1 MSDLT
6 DTASTPQG
14 KGKPLLITFLLI
26 ILASIIYLAYSAVQ
40 VQYHLARV
48 KSQLQQAAA
57 LGVQL
62 NGQTA
67 AELLRDVKL
76 EIADANKWASG
87 PIWWTASHIPY
98 LGRTPN
104 AIHAVTENLDR
115 TLRAT
120 DNLEQALEK
129 ENSNNSFRNY
139 KFVLGLSDSLVE
151 LQRPIASGA
160 KELTALRLAG
170 VPEIVAGPVRQLA
183 DGYSNLVPIT
193 TDAVLFSKVAP
204 ALLGLDKPRKWMLVF
219 QNGAEARSVGGF
231 PGGWGILTASTGK
244 LSLSPLYKET
254 TLMKQPLTNYSDYV
268 SREQAS
274 LYGSDLS
281 RMSDLNLSPDFPTNA
296 RLMAALEVRN
306 FGTQIDGVMSM
317 NEKSLAN
324 FMQVSGPVKVGKRTI
339 TSENAADYVTKGV
352 YQDYQNP
359 KAKDAAIF
367 LLIEKTFAKF
377 QSGTVS
383 PIRMLQAFIP
393 AIHSQNLH
401 AWSADNAVQQKI
413 LQTPLSGS
421 MANVNKPSAAVVLIN
436 GAGNKLDAYVKA
448 QVVYN
453 QGICESDFP
462 YRDATMRVTLKN
474 EAPTSGLPKYVT
486 TRYDLGDL
494 SPNNPGATKMIVYVH
509 VPFGSVFESAKI
521 GNADTP
527 LLVEGV
533 DLGRTVF
540 RFDVD
545 LPAQSSQNLI
555 IKFAEPAVGEV
566 VQPSL
571 WTQPMPN
578 PVKTKVIAGLGCN

>member
-48 KSQLQQAAA
+48 KSQLQQAAV

-160 KELTALRLAG
+160 TELTALRLAG

-268 SREQAS
+268 SREQAA

-367 LLIEKTFAKF
+367 LLIEKTFTKF

-494 SPNNPGATKMIVYVH
+494 SPKNPGATKMIVYVH